1 MNNVIGYKNNI
12 DNITYTES
20 KLNRIDS
27 REEIIKK
34 QDGTTINNSTDK
46 IEITQNNENIINTK
60 KALDSLNETNSQYE
74 NPEEQFPP
82 AFYVIMFKSMMEDQG
97 ISVPDFKLDGK
108 NPENTNFVDF
118 VEKLKDFA
126 KSISVNDKQFS
137 NLPSSFF
144 QFCDTYKVN
153 LIKNGCK

>member
-1 MNNVIGYKNNI
+1 MEAINSRKNSMDIIYTQNNI
-12 DNITYTES
+12 DSIQNSEKNEAKDNKITTQ
-20 KLNRIDS
+20 NTDS
-27 REEIIKK
+27 
-34 QDGTTINNSTDK
+34 
-46 IEITQNNENIINTK
+46 IEITQKNEYIINTK

-82 AFYVIMFKSMMEDQG
+82 AFYVIMFKSMMEDKG

-108 NPENTNFVDF
+108 NSQNLAFVDF
-118 VEKLKDFA
+118 VDKLKDFA
-126 KSISVNDKQFS
+126 KSLSIKDKQFS

-144 QFCDTYKVN
+144 QFCNTYKEN